1 MQEKNMSI
9 VSYVD
14 RLNELIWITLKL
26 LKLAKSNIRTARVW
40 DILLT
45 DDLEFHVL

>member
-1 MQEKNMSI
+1 MSI

-14 RLNELIWITLKL
+14 RLNELIWITLEL
-26 LKLAKSNIRTARVW
+26 LKLAKSNIQTARVW

>member
-1 MQEKNMSI
+1 MQKNMSI

-14 RLNELIWITLKL
+14 RLNELIWITLEL
-26 LKLAKSNIRTARVW
+26 FKLAKSNIQTARVW